1 LSGKD
6 LEEKIERDKIFLLGA
21 GVCFF
26 MSLIFVL
33 WLFNFNSFWGNEAAL
48 PESKE
53 DSQFLET
60 LSDLGE
66 LKDQVGGDLE
76 EIKAEIRKLQEQ
88 GEKGTTTEN
97 KLKEEDIEVL
107 KEKIENNRKP

>member
-1 LSGKD
+1 MSGKD
-6 LEEKIERDKIFLLGA
+6 WEEKVERDKMFLLGA

-33 WLFNFNSFWGNEAAL
+33 WLFNFNSFWGSQAAL

-53 DSQFLET
+53 DSEFLET

-66 LKDQVGGDLE
+66 LKTQVSGDLD
-76 EIKAEIRKLQEQ
+76 EIKAEIRKLQDQ
-88 GEKGTTTEN
+88 GEKQDAN
-97 KLKEEDIEVL
+97 KQELKQEDIEVL
-107 KEKIENNRKP
+107 KEKIENNNE